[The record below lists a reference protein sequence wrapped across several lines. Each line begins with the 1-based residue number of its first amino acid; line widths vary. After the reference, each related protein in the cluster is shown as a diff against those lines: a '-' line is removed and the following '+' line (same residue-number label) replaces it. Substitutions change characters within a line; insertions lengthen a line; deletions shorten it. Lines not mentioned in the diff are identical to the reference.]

1 METYYFKR
9 YRRIGPGHVTGT
21 VIDEVKFTAESA
33 AEAETSVRRKFGSGI
48 AGAMNWEKDFAL
60 LEDGTGRVI
69 AHWFDGAAI
78 A

>member
-1 METYYFKR
+1 METYYLKR
-9 YRRIGPGHVTGT
+9 YHRVGPGQTTGT
-21 VIDEVKFTAESA
+21 LADEVKFMAESA
-33 AEAETSVRRKFGSGI
+33 AEAETSARRKFRSSI
-48 AGAMNWEKDFAL
+48 AAMDWEKDFAL

>member
-1 METYYFKR
+1 
-9 YRRIGPGHVTGT
+9 
-21 VIDEVKFTAESA
+21 VKFIAECA
-33 AEAETSVRRKFGSGI
+33 AEAETSTRRKFRSSI
-48 AGAMNWEKDFAL
+48 AAMDWEKDFAL